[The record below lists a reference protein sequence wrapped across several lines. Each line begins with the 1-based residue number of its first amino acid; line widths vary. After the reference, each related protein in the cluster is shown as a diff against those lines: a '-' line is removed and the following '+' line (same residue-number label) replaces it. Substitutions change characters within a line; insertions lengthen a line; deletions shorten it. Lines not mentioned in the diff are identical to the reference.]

1 MSVDRVSNDDIAVS
15 LPDSDSSN
23 ILEKEAEAAVDNE
36 EKEHNASQSNEEGND
51 FIALGLTALGVIA
64 SGVAL
69 TMSNGS
75 KPSDHI
81 GDTIIE
87 NVTGQDDIDGPKS
100 STNDV
105 VESADHSIE
114 NEWVSLDS

>member
-1 MSVDRVSNDDIAVS
+1 MS
-15 LPDSDSSN
+15 LPDSDSCN
-23 ILEKEAEAAVDNE
+23 ILEKEAEVAVENE
-36 EKEHNASQSNEEGND
+36 EKEHNASQSNEQGND

-69 TMSNGS
+69 TMSNGC
-75 KPSDHI
+75 KPFDHTE
-81 GDTIIE
+81 DTINE
-87 NVTGQDDIDGPKS
+87 NVTSKDDIDGAKS

-105 VESADHSIE
+105 VEIADHSIE